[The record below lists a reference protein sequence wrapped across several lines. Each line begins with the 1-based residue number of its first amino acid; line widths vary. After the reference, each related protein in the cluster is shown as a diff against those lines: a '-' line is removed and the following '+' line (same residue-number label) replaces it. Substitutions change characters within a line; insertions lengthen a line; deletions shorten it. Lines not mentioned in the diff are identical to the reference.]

1 MSRRKE
7 KFAEK
12 PKKEFDEVMLE
23 VRRVTRVTTGWRQ
36 LSFRAIILVG
46 NRKGKI
52 GVGISKGA
60 DVQIAVTKATHD
72 AYKNVITVPLTET
85 GTIPYLIERKYKGA
99 QVKLIPAAPGTGLKA
114 GSSLRMVLDLVG
126 CTNILSKIK
135 WSPNKLNN
143 ALAAVEALGSFKVG
157 KFPEK
162 AKKIEDWDEGTESA
176 KKTEMPESKK
186 VEATEKK
193 PVAKKVEKIESVEKK
208 PVAKKA
214 ETAKKTE
221 KKAESTEKK
230 PAAKKPAAK
239 KKAE

>member
-7 KFAEK
+7 KVTEK

-52 GVGISKGA
+52 GIGISKWA
-60 DVQIAVTKATHD
+60 DVQIAVSKATHD
-72 AYKNVITVPLTET
+72 AYKHVIDVPLTDK
-85 GTIPYLIERKYKGA
+85 GTIPYQIAKKYKWA

-114 GSSLRMVLDLVG
+114 WSSVRTVLELAG
-126 CTNILSKIK
+126 CTNMLSKIM

-143 ALAAVEALGSFKVG
+143 AIAAVNALGSFKVW
-157 KFPEK
+157 KFPERIKKADASASNDEVVAENTDTTSEAEVKKSTKEAAPVKKSAPKKEAAPK
-162 AKKIEDWDEGTESA
+162 AKT
-176 KKTEMPESKK
+176 
-186 VEATEKK
+186 
-193 PVAKKVEKIESVEKK
+193 
-208 PVAKKA
+208 
-214 ETAKKTE
+214 
-221 KKAESTEKK
+221 
-230 PAAKKPAAK
+230 PAAK

>member
-7 KFAEK
+7 KVADK

-52 GVGISKGA
+52 GVGISKWA
-60 DVQIAVTKATHD
+60 DVQIAVSKATHD
-72 AYKNVITVPLTET
+72 AYKHVIDVPLTDK
-85 GTIPYLIERKYKGA
+85 GTIPYQIAKKYKWA

-114 GSSLRMVLDLVG
+114 GSSVRTVLELAG
-126 CTNILSKIK
+126 CTNMLSKIM

-143 ALAAVEALGSFKVG
+143 AIAAVNALGSFKVW
-157 KFPEK
+157 KFPERIKK
-162 AKKIEDWDEGTESA
+162 ADASASNGDMVAEKEDATPINDVKETKKVTAE
-176 KKTEMPESKK
+176 KKT
-186 VEATEKK
+186 
-193 PVAKKVEKIESVEKK
+193 VAKK
-208 PVAKKA
+208 PAAPKA
-214 ETAKKTE
+214 ET
-221 KKAESTEKK
+221 TEKK
-230 PAAKKPAAK
+230 PAAKKVPKAPAK

>member
-7 KFAEK
+7 KVTEK

-52 GVGISKGA
+52 GVGISKWA
-60 DVQIAVTKATHD
+60 DVQIAVSKATHD
-72 AYKNVITVPLTET
+72 AYKHVIDVPLTDK
-85 GTIPYLIERKYKGA
+85 GTIPYQIAKKYKWA

-114 GSSLRMVLDLVG
+114 WSSVRTVLELAG
-126 CTNILSKIK
+126 CTNMLSKIM

-143 ALAAVEALGSFKVG
+143 AIAAVNALGSFKVW
-157 KFPEK
+157 KFPERI
-162 AKKIEDWDEGTESA
+162 KKS
-176 KKTEMPESKK
+176 
-186 VEATEKK
+186 EAWASNGELVSETTDTA
-193 PVAKKVEKIESVEKK
+193 PTIES
-208 PVAKKA
+208 
-214 ETAKKTE
+214 TKTE
-221 KKAESTEKK
+221 KEVVSTKKTAAPKATAEKK
-230 PAAKKPAAK
+230 PAVKKAPKAPAK